1 LEWIWRLAQ
10 VVIVPMILH
19 GAYDTLLKEQADMY
33 ALIVAV
39 VSFGWLAFQIER
51 TSRAFGDAPPEELA
65 A

>member
-1 LEWIWRLAQ
+1 
-10 VVIVPMILH
+10 
-19 GAYDTLLKEQADMY
+19 MY